1 MSDPVSTSNIADAD
15 RESLLAA
22 YHALETARDE
32 VLWVDANGCL
42 IYANNS
48 ACVALE
54 YSRDELMAMTVS
66 DICPDFPPDLW
77 AAHWRYLKAAGQM
90 VLTVSQRSRSGKT
103 SPVEVSAAFMQHDGR
118 EYSCAFMRDIA
129 DRTRVEHDLDDTRHQ
144 LEIIFDTMQ
153 AGIILVSQQGIIT
166 YANRRMASMFGCTL
180 DELIGSSYPEHTHPD
195 QRDVGDVRMRR
206 LIDGEI
212 DHVHHERHYIRKDG
226 SDFWGHLSGR
236 RHEDAQGNLIS
247 LVGVIAD
254 ITEIKKAQQAIQVSE
269 ERYRTIIEN
278 MQDVYYLTDSEGR
291 LIMVSPSGVEM
302 LGYDSVDQLLGCS
315 VRDNFYW
322 DPEERD
328 AFLHNLKLKG
338 KVSGYELALRHRNG
352 SQLPVAVSSHLVLAP
367 DGTFMGVEGVYHDIS
382 RFRQAM
388 DQLKA
393 SEDKF
398 ATAFNQAPVLIII
411 SGIEDG
417 RCLEVNDRFCDIF
430 GFSRQELLGRTSLE
444 LGLISSA
451 ERERMMAVFRRD
463 GRIRDLEIA
472 MTARDGRL
480 VYCLLSVER
489 VSIDAE
495 DRLLSIALDITTRK
509 QDLEALDYANECFTQ
524 ALNGS
529 QHILYRLNVK
539 KGGYDYLSPAFE
551 QITGYGVAEF
561 SGTGLERLKDYFHP
575 HDRERVFA
583 LIDQVSRTRTG
594 RTVGF
599 DVEYR
604 FRKADNSYCW
614 LHDSTRACFDE
625 QGELECFFGSA
636 HDITQRKRAEDAL
649 RESEQRYRT
658 LFDTMQEGF
667 ALHEIICDGAGRP
680 VDYRFLSVNASF
692 ERLTGLSEAGLIGRT
707 VLEVLPATEPYWIE
721 TYGKVALTGEPV
733 FFENYSRELDR
744 HYEVHAYRP
753 SPGCFAAVF
762 SDVTERRILQQEREK
777 SQRLSSLGVLAG
789 GIAHDFN
796 NILTGIIGNISIA
809 EMQLGQGHKATAR
822 LKECQAAA
830 RRATELTQ
838 QLLTFAK
845 GGEPVKHAVDTGR
858 LINESLSFCL
868 LGSNVKGTFVCAS
881 DLWRINADAGQINQ
895 VLNNLLIN
903 ARQAMEAGGRVSVRA
918 ENCEIH
924 KGDSLL
930 LEPSR
935 YVRIVVEDEG
945 CGIPAAE
952 LPRIFDPYFTTKE
965 RGTGLGL
972 TSVYS
977 IVHRHGG
984 QVEVSS
990 VAGRGA
996 TFTIYLPAFDGNV
1009 DEEAHKGHEGVVVA
1023 GKGRILVMDDEE
1035 MIRDLA
1041 AIMLEEAGY
1050 LVESCDDG
1058 SRAVAR
1064 FMQARVA
1071 GTPFDAVILDLTV
1084 PGGMGGKTA
1093 AALIREQDP
1102 DVVLLVSSGYSNDP
1116 IMADFLRYGFSGT
1129 VAKPY
1134 TIEAI
1139 TGELSRLLAGRS

>member
-1 MSDPVSTSNIADAD
+1 MSDPVSTSNVAAAD
-15 RESLLAA
+15 RESLLVA
-22 YHALETARDE
+22 YRALETARDE
-32 VLWVDANGCL
+32 VLWVDAKGCL

-48 ACVALE
+48 ACAALE

-77 AAHWRYLKAAGQM
+77 AAHWRYLKAAGQI

-103 SPVEVSAAFMQHDGR
+103 SPVEVSAAFMQHEGR
-118 EYSCAFMRDIA
+118 EYSCAFVRDIA

-153 AGIILVSQQGIIT
+153 AGIILVSRQGIIT
-166 YANRRMASMFGCTL
+166 YANLRMACMFGCTL

-195 QRDVGDVRMRR
+195 QRDLGDVRMRR

-254 ITEIKKAQQAIQVSE
+254 ITEIKKAQQAIQ
-269 ERYRTIIEN
+269 
-278 MQDVYYLTDSEGR
+278 
-291 LIMVSPSGVEM
+291 
-302 LGYDSVDQLLGCS
+302 
-315 VRDNFYW
+315 
-322 DPEERD
+322 
-328 AFLHNLKLKG
+328 
-338 KVSGYELALRHRNG
+338 
-352 SQLPVAVSSHLVLAP
+352 
-367 DGTFMGVEGVYHDIS
+367 
-382 RFRQAM
+382 
-388 DQLKA
+388 A

-417 RCLEVNDRFCDIF
+417 RCLEVNDRFCDVF
-430 GFSRQELLGRTSLE
+430 GFSRQELLGRTTLE
-444 LGLISSA
+444 LGLISPA

-480 VYCLLSVER
+480 VYCLLSVEQ
-489 VSIDAE
+489 VTIDAE

-561 SGTGLERLKDYFHP
+561 SETGLERLKDYFHP

-692 ERLTGLSEAGLIGRT
+692 ERLTGLSEADLIGRT

-721 TYGKVALTGEPV
+721 TYGKVALTGEPC

-809 EMQLGQGHKATAR
+809 EMQLEQGHKAAER

-845 GGEPVKHAVDTGR
+845 GGAPVKSAVDTGR
-858 LINESLSFCL
+858 LIKESLSFCL

-903 ARQAMEAGGRVSVRA
+903 ARQAMEAGGTVSVRA

-930 LEPSR
+930 LAPDR
-935 YVRIVVEDEG
+935 YVRIVVEDKG
-945 CGIPAAE
+945 YGIPAAE

-965 RGTGLGL
+965 HGTGLGL

-977 IVHRHGG
+977 IVRRHGG

-996 TFTIYLPAFDGNV
+996 AFTVYLPAFDAKV
-1009 DEEAHKGHEGVVVA
+1009 YEEAHKGHEGVVVA

-1041 AIMLEEAGY
+1041 VIMLKEAGY
-1050 LVESCDDG
+1050 VVESCADG
-1058 SRAVAR
+1058 AAAVAR
-1064 FMQARVA
+1064 FLEAREA

-1093 AALIREQDP
+1093 AALIREQDQG
-1102 DVVLLVSSGYSNDP
+1102 VVLLVSSGYSNDP
-1116 IMADFLRYGFSGT
+1116 IMADFRAYGFNGT

-1139 TGELSRLLAGRS
+1139 TGELSRLLAGRSRS